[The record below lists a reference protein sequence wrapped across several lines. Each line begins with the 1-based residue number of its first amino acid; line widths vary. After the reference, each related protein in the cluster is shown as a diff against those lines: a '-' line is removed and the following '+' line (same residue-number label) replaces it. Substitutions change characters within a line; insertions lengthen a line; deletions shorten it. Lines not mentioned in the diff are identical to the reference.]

1 MEEGKA
7 CALLLPGKRKVRK
20 DIIRKLCELPS
31 PPVMDCRAVILLG
44 PEGNHAFGA
53 GVGSSCFSEAAITAV
68 TAASPVT
75 FTAVRHMSE
84 SGLRQDQS
92 NACQAH

>member
-44 PEGNHAFGA
+44 PEGNLSLIH
-53 GVGSSCFSEAAITAV
+53 I
-68 TAASPVT
+68 
-75 FTAVRHMSE
+75 
-84 SGLRQDQS
+84 
-92 NACQAH
+92 